1 MFSKDDASPKNSKTY
16 RILPIYLIF
25 STGNGQICS
34 NNEQYNKICESIVG
48 WDREMLEDSFG
59 RYCV

>member
-1 MFSKDDASPKNSKTY
+1 MFSKDGASPKNSKTY
-16 RILPIYLIF
+16 LILLFYLIF
-25 STGNGQICS
+25 VKENGQICS
-34 NNEQYNKICESIVG
+34 NNEQYNKICESTVG